1 MFHVFIA
8 FLVFKRKVLKL
19 YLIDEFHSESTN
31 DIMEA
36 NALKADIIQ
45 LFASNGTENDI
56 LDDTF
61 LPESGEDDI

>member
-1 MFHVFIA
+1 
-8 FLVFKRKVLKL
+8 
-19 YLIDEFHSESTN
+19 
-31 DIMEA
+31 MEA